1 MEERVRKKK
10 YETRKSIN
18 VIINICKELDN
29 IEGVEYNLTIESAD
43 LVAYLGSSYDVRVAS
58 LILLRVTQHVGP
70 DRHGPWYVSIVGQL
84 ERWTFI
90 PKDVLLIGL
99 GKEKGTFETLCSYSY
114 SVDTTE
120 IVNRIV
126 SNIKTNLK

>member
-43 LVAYLGSSYDVRVAS
+43 LKIYIDAEYDAAAAS
-58 LILLRVTQHVGP
+58 LITLRVTQHVGLE
-70 DRHGPWYVSIVGQL
+70 RYGPWYVCVVGEL
-84 ERWTFI
+84 DRWTFI
-90 PKDVLLIGL
+90 PKAVELIGL
-99 GKEKGTFETLCSYSY
+99 GPTRGSFETLCMYSY

-126 SNIKTNLK
+126 SNIKTKLK